1 MKEPSLS
8 SEPPALNL
16 EQPLMQ
22 DDTETAGPNVKL
34 LLGFVL
40 AFLIGGGCRLLAIPL
55 PAPTALLGALIVM
68 SLTSGYL
75 LCDRFMPAPDERL
88 ADDS

>member
-1 MKEPSLS
+1 LKEFSPSS
-8 SEPPALNL
+8 DPFALTL
-16 EQPLMQ
+16 EQAQMH
-22 DDTETAGPNVKL
+22 DDAKTASPHVKL

-55 PAPTALLGALIVM
+55 PAPTALLGALIVI

-75 LCDRFMPAPDERL
+75 LCDHFMSAHPGRQP
-88 ADDS
+88 DDS

>member
-1 MKEPSLS
+1 
-8 SEPPALNL
+8 
-16 EQPLMQ
+16 MQ
-22 DDTETAGPNVKL
+22 DDTATAHPNVKL

-75 LCDRFMPAPDERL
+75 LCDHFMATHNGRRS
-88 ADDS
+88 DDS

>member
-1 MKEPSLS
+1 MRDEPESAS
-8 SEPPALNL
+8 PTVN
-16 EQPLMQ
+16 
-22 DDTETAGPNVKL
+22 L

-40 AFLIGGGCRLLAIPL
+40 AFLIGGGCRLLDIPL

-75 LCDRFMPAPDERL
+75 LCDRFMRARQ
-88 ADDS
+88 AGDS